1 MEAELS
7 WLELLVMKGE
17 RLSSFWERERL
28 GWFLKAFLLINSR
41 REETLFSFWI
51 GFSCFSG
58 ERVGEI

>member
-1 MEAELS
+1 
-7 WLELLVMKGE
+7 MKGE

-41 REETLFSFWI
+41 REETLFSFRT

-58 ERVGEI
+58 EKVGEI